1 MSAVVSAIGD
11 AIGGVVEAVGDAVE
25 AVGDVVG
32 DIGKAIDDYVIQPI
46 LDDPLTAIATVA
58 GAAILGPMIAP
69 SLGVFGAGAGAVG
82 AGLGAAAGNTT
93 AGLVQGEDFDE
104 ALKGGVIS
112 GITAGITQGA
122 FDYFGGP
129 SVPGGSAAV
138 PDEALASAADDPL
151 GQFLAKNNNF
161 ADVDVGLPGGTGA
174 TTYAVPPPP
183 SLTPTALN
191 PLDETLATTLDDVAV
206 PPARVSTP
214 STSSPLN
221 TVAAE
226 AAPRNYLTEGLD
238 DSFGKLKVPK
248 IDPNAPLPRTLTGD
262 IDFSLGAGMQSTGPG
277 LQLPKY
283 PSLSSMG
290 GGSGLTVDVAAVP
303 DFTYSMNSLDPSIRG
318 MSDSWVGESGKLYG
332 AGTPAGKVGELGFVP
347 TPDVI
352 PYAPQGP
359 AAARTLGDKLKSFD
373 LADINAS
380 DLSGV
385 AGKVLDYAIE
395 NPLTTLAG
403 ITLVGGALTQSPPP
417 NAQPQPG
424 KTRDPNFTRPMD
436 IYNYYRDQQNYG
448 DDIYRYA
455 QTGGEHQFFT
465 PSRFELVTPPPV
477 NTAANGGLMKFA
489 NGGQMP
495 MSAMGPLQ
503 QAMQTGNMPPAGGQG
518 RGLPSGPMQG
528 MPQGRAQPQGM
539 QGMPQ
544 GRAQP
549 TNRNRK
555 TAYYQYGTPPAK
567 MAMGGA
573 LNMVR
578 SYNVGG
584 GADGRSDDV
593 NAVLSD
599 GEYVFDAET
608 VALLGNGSSEAGA
621 DRLDQMREQIRK
633 QKGQSLAKGKI
644 SPDARSPLS
653 YLKRS

>member
-1 MSAVVSAIGD
+1 MSAVVEAIGD
-11 AIGGVVEAVGDAVE
+11 AVGGVVEAVGDAVE
-25 AVGDVVG
+25 GIGDVISDVG
-32 DIGKAIDDYVIQPI
+32 SAIDDYVIQPI
-46 LDDPLTAIATVA
+46 LDDPLTAVATVA
-58 GAAILGPMIAP
+58 GAAILGPMAAP
-69 SLGVFGAGAGAVG
+69 YLGAFGAGAGAVG
-82 AGLGAAAGNTT
+82 AGLGAFAGNTT

-104 ALKGGVIS
+104 AIKGGVIS

-122 FDYFGGP
+122 FDYFSAPDGAFSSTTETGLRTLP
-129 SVPGGSAAV
+129 GENVIPSSQGATLLSESVP
-138 PDEALASAADDPL
+138 DI
-151 GQFLAKNNNF
+151 N
-161 ADVDVGLPGGTGA
+161 LPGGTGA
-174 TTYAVPPPP
+174 TTSAVPPPP
-183 SLTPTALN
+183 NLTPQ
-191 PLDETLATTLDDVAV
+191 PLSLLDDSLSTLDDAATV
-206 PPARVSTP
+206 PKVSTP
-214 STSSPLN
+214 SASTPSPSSPLTN
-221 TVAAE
+221 VAAE
-226 AAPRNYLTEGLD
+226 AAENVATPRNYLTEGLD
-238 DSFGKLKVPK
+238 NNFGKLKVPK
-248 IDPNAPLPRTLTGD
+248 YDPMAQLPRDLQGNIDYSLT
-262 IDFSLGAGMQSTGPG
+262 AGMKTPGPG
-277 LQLPKY
+277 LQLPEY

-303 DFTYSMNSLDPSIRG
+303 DFRYSMDSLDPSIRG
-318 MSDSWVGESGKLYG
+318 MTDTWVGESGKLYG
-332 AGTPAGKVGELGFVP
+332 PGTPAGKVGELGFVP
-347 TPDVI
+347 SPTQVI
-352 PYAPQGP
+352 DYPQLGP
-359 AAARTLGDKLKSFD
+359 AAPRSLGDKLKNFD

-385 AGKVLDYAIE
+385 ASKVLDYAIE

-477 NTAANGGLMKFA
+477 TTPAARGGLMRFA

-495 MSAMGPLQ
+495 MGAMGALQ
-503 QAMQTGNMPPAGGQG
+503 QAMKTGNMPPAGGQG
-518 RGLPSGPMQG
+518 RGLPVQATPA
-528 MPQGRAQPQGM
+528 MPQ
-539 QGMPQ
+539 Q
-544 GRAQP
+544 GRMQP

-621 DRLDQMREQIRK
+621 DRLDEMREQIRK
-633 QKGQSLAKGKI
+633 QKGQNLAKGKI

-653 YLKRS
+653 YLKRA

>member
-1 MSAVVSAIGD
+1 MSAVVEAIGD
-11 AIGGVVEAVGDAVE
+11 VVGGVVEAVGDAVE
-25 AVGDVVG
+25 GIGDVISDVG
-32 DIGKAIDDYVIQPI
+32 SAIDDYVIQPI

-58 GAAILGPMIAP
+58 GAAILGPMAAP
-69 SLGVFGAGAGAVG
+69 YLGAFGAGAGAVG
-82 AGLGAAAGNTT
+82 AGLGAFAGNTT

-104 ALKGGVIS
+104 AIKGGVIS

-122 FDYFGGP
+122 FDYF
-129 SVPGGSAAV
+129 STPGAPGAAAV

-151 GQFLAKNNNF
+151 GQFLAQNKNF

-174 TTYAVPPPP
+174 TTSAVPPPP
-183 SLTPTALN
+183 SLTPQPLN
-191 PLDETLATTLDDVAV
+191 LLDDSLTTLDDAAVAT
-206 PPARVSTP
+206 PKVSTP
-214 STSSPLN
+214 SVSTTPPSSPLTN
-221 TVAAE
+221 VAAE
-226 AAPRNYLTEGLD
+226 AAENVATPRNYLTEGLD

-248 IDPNAPLPRTLTGD
+248 YDPMAQLPRDLQGNIDYSLT
-262 IDFSLGAGMQSTGPG
+262 AGMKSTGPG
-277 LQLPKY
+277 LQLPEY

-303 DFTYSMNSLDPSIRG
+303 DFRYSMDSLDPSIRG

-332 AGTPAGKVGELGFVP
+332 TGTPAGKVGELGFVP
-347 TPDVI
+347 SPTQVI
-352 PYAPQGP
+352 DYPQLGP
-359 AAARTLGDKLKSFD
+359 AAPRSLGDKLKNFD

-477 NTAANGGLMKFA
+477 TTPAARGGLMRFA

-495 MSAMGPLQ
+495 MGAMGALQ
-503 QAMQTGNMPPAGGQG
+503 QAMKTGNMPPAGGQG
-518 RGLPSGPMQG
+518 RGLPVQATPA
-528 MPQGRAQPQGM
+528 MPQ
-539 QGMPQ
+539 Q
-544 GRAQP
+544 GRMQP

-621 DRLDQMREQIRK
+621 DRLDEMREQIRK
-633 QKGQSLAKGKI
+633 QKGQNLAKGKI

-653 YLKRS
+653 YLKRA

>member
-11 AIGGVVEAVGDAVE
+11 AIGGIVEAVGDAVE

-46 LDDPLTAIATVA
+46 LDDPLTAVATVA
-58 GAAILGPMIAP
+58 GAAILGPMMAP
-69 SLGVFGAGAGAVG
+69 SLGAFGAGAGAVG
-82 AGLGAAAGNTT
+82 AGLGAAAGNTG

-104 ALKGGVIS
+104 AIKGGVMA
-112 GITAGITQGA
+112 GVTAGITQGA

-138 PDEALASAADDPL
+138 PDEALAAAADDPI

-183 SLTPTALN
+183 SLTPQ
-191 PLDETLATTLDDVAV
+191 PLSLLDDSLTTLDDAAVAA
-206 PPARVSTP
+206 PKVSTP
-214 STSSPLN
+214 SPLTTAPASQTFPLTN
-221 TVAAE
+221 AAE

-248 IDPNAPLPRTLTGD
+248 FDTNAALPRDLYGNIDYSLT
-262 IDFSLGAGMQSTGPG
+262 AGMKSTGPG
-277 LQLPKY
+277 LQM
-283 PSLSSMG
+283 PSATG
-290 GGSGLTVDVAAVP
+290 GPGLNIDVAAIP
-303 DFTYSMNSLDPSIRG
+303 DFKYSMDSLDPSIRG
-318 MSDSWVGESGKLYG
+318 MGDTWVGESGKLYG
-332 AGTPAGKVGELGFVP
+332 VGRPEGTISQYGF
-347 TPDVI
+347 TPEPKTI
-352 PYAPQGP
+352 QYAQQTPP
-359 AAARTLGDKLKSFD
+359 VRSLGDKLKSFD
-373 LADINAS
+373 LADVNSS
-380 DLSGV
+380 DLTGV

-417 NAQPQPG
+417 SAQPQPG
-424 KTRDPNFTRPMD
+424 RTRDPNFTRPMD
-436 IYNYYRDQQNYG
+436 IYNYYRDQQNYD

-455 QTGGEHQFFT
+455 QAGGEHQFFT

-477 NTAANGGLMKFA
+477 TTPAARGGLMKFA

-633 QKGQSLAKGKI
+633 QKGQNLAKGKI

>member
-11 AIGGVVEAVGDAVE
+11 AIGGVVEAVGDVVE
-25 AVGDVVG
+25 GIGDVISDV
-32 DIGKAIDDYVIQPI
+32 GKAIDDYVIQPI
-46 LDDPLTAIATVA
+46 LDDPLTAVATVA

-69 SLGVFGAGAGAVG
+69 SLGMFGTAAGAVG

-122 FDYFGGP
+122 FDYF
-129 SVPGGSAAV
+129 STPGAPGAAAV

-174 TTYAVPPPP
+174 TTSAVPPPP
-183 SLTPTALN
+183 SLTPQPLN
-191 PLDETLATTLDDVAV
+191 LLDDSLSTLDDAAAV
-206 PPARVSTP
+206 PKVSTP
-214 STSSPLN
+214 SASTPSPSSPLTN
-221 TVAAE
+221 VAAE
-226 AAPRNYLTEGLD
+226 AAENVATPRNYLTEGLD

-248 IDPNAPLPRTLTGD
+248 YDPMAQLPRDLQGNIDYSLT
-262 IDFSLGAGMQSTGPG
+262 AGMKSTGPG
-277 LQLPKY
+277 LQLPEY

-303 DFTYSMNSLDPSIRG
+303 DFRYSMDSLDPSIRG

-332 AGTPAGKVGELGFVP
+332 TGTPAGKVGELGFVP
-347 TPDVI
+347 SPTQVI
-352 PYAPQGP
+352 DYPQLGP
-359 AAARTLGDKLKSFD
+359 AAPRSLGDKLKNFD

-477 NTAANGGLMKFA
+477 TTPAARGGLMKFA

-495 MSAMGPLQ
+495 MGAMGALQ
-503 QAMQTGNMPPAGGQG
+503 QAMKTGNMPPAGGQG
-518 RGLPSGPMQG
+518 RGLPVQATPA
-528 MPQGRAQPQGM
+528 MPQ
-539 QGMPQ
+539 Q
-544 GRAQP
+544 GRMQP

-621 DRLDQMREQIRK
+621 DRLDEMREQIRK
-633 QKGQSLAKGKI
+633 QKGQNLAKGKI

-653 YLKRS
+653 YLKRA

>member
-1 MSAVVSAIGD
+1 MSAVVEAIGD
-11 AIGGVVEAVGDAVE
+11 AVGGVVEAVGDAVE
-25 AVGDVVG
+25 GIGDVLSDVG
-32 DIGKAIDDYVIQPI
+32 SAIDDYVIQPI
-46 LDDPLTAIATVA
+46 LDDPLTAVATVA
-58 GAAILGPMIAP
+58 GAAILGPMAAP
-69 SLGVFGAGAGAVG
+69 YLGAFGAGAGAVG
-82 AGLGAAAGNTT
+82 AGLGAFAGNTT

-104 ALKGGVIS
+104 AIKGGVIS

-122 FDYFGGP
+122 FDYFNAPDGAFSSTTETGLRTLP
-129 SVPGGSAAV
+129 GENVIPSSQGATLLSESVP
-138 PDEALASAADDPL
+138 DI
-151 GQFLAKNNNF
+151 N
-161 ADVDVGLPGGTGA
+161 LPGGTGA
-174 TTYAVPPPP
+174 TTSVVPPPP
-183 SLTPTALN
+183 SMTPQPLN
-191 PLDETLATTLDDVAV
+191 LVDDSLNLADDLAV
-206 PPARVSTP
+206 KTPPAATP
-214 STSSPLN
+214 PAAPTSPLTN
-221 TVAAE
+221 VAAE

-248 IDPNAPLPRTLTGD
+248 YDPMAQLPRDLQGNIDYSLT
-262 IDFSLGAGMQSTGPG
+262 AGMKSTGPG
-277 LQLPKY
+277 LQLPSS
-283 PSLSSMG
+283 PSISSMG

-332 AGTPAGKVGELGFVP
+332 AGRPAGTIGEYGFTPAP
-347 TPDVI
+347 TQVI
-352 PYAPQGP
+352 DYPQLGP
-359 AAARTLGDKLKSFD
+359 AAPRSLGDKLKSFD
-373 LADINAS
+373 LKDINAS

-385 AGKVLDYAIE
+385 AGKVLDYAID

-403 ITLVGGALTQSPPP
+403 ITLVGGALTQDAPPS
-417 NAQPQPG
+417 AQPQPG
-424 KTRDPNFTRPMD
+424 RTLDPSFTRPMD
-436 IYNYYRDQQNYG
+436 IYNYYRNQQNYN
-448 DDIYRYA
+448 DDIYRYG

-477 NTAANGGLMKFA
+477 TTAARGGLMRFA

-495 MSAMGPLQ
+495 MGAMGALQ
-503 QAMQTGNMPPAGGQG
+503 QAMKTGNMPPAGGQG
-518 RGLPSGPMQG
+518 RGLPVQATPA
-528 MPQGRAQPQGM
+528 MPQ
-539 QGMPQ
+539 Q
-544 GRAQP
+544 GRVQP

-555 TAYYQYGTPPAK
+555 TAYYQYGTPPTK

-621 DRLDQMREQIRK
+621 DRLDEMREQIRK
-633 QKGQSLAKGKI
+633 QKGQNLAKGKI

-653 YLKRS
+653 YLKRA

>member
-1 MSAVVSAIGD
+1 MSAVVEAIGD
-11 AIGGVVEAVGDAVE
+11 VVGGVVEAVGDVVE
-25 AVGDVVG
+25 GVGDVLSDVG
-32 DIGKAIDDYVIQPI
+32 RAIDDYVIQPI
-46 LDDPLTAIATVA
+46 LDDPLTAVATVA

-69 SLGVFGAGAGAVG
+69 SLGAFGAGASAVG

-122 FDYFGGP
+122 FDYF
-129 SVPGGSAAV
+129 STPGAPGAAAV

-183 SLTPTALN
+183 SLTPQPLN
-191 PLDETLATTLDDVAV
+191 LLDDSLTTLDDAATV
-206 PPARVSTP
+206 PKVSTP
-214 STSSPLN
+214 SASAPSPSSPLTN
-221 TVAAE
+221 VAAE

-248 IDPNAPLPRTLTGD
+248 YDPMAQLPRDLQGNIDYSLT
-262 IDFSLGAGMQSTGPG
+262 AGMKSTGPG
-277 LQLPKY
+277 LQLPEY

-303 DFTYSMNSLDPSIRG
+303 DFKYSMDSLDPSIRG

-332 AGTPAGKVGELGFVP
+332 TGTPAGKVGELGFVP
-347 TPDVI
+347 SPTQVI
-352 PYAPQGP
+352 DYPQLGP
-359 AAARTLGDKLKSFD
+359 AAPRSLGDKLKNFD

-477 NTAANGGLMKFA
+477 TTPAARGGLMKFA

-495 MSAMGPLQ
+495 MGAMGALQ
-503 QAMQTGNMPPAGGQG
+503 QAMKTGNMPPAGGQG
-518 RGLPSGPMQG
+518 RGLPVQATPA
-528 MPQGRAQPQGM
+528 MPQ
-539 QGMPQ
+539 Q
-544 GRAQP
+544 GRMQP

-621 DRLDQMREQIRK
+621 DRLDEMREQIRK
-633 QKGQSLAKGKI
+633 QKGQNLAKGKI

-653 YLKRS
+653 YLKRA

>member
-25 AVGDVVG
+25 AVGDVIG

-183 SLTPTALN
+183 NLTPTALN

-436 IYNYYRDQQNYG
+436 IYNYYRDQQNYN

-477 NTAANGGLMKFA
+477 NNAANGGLMKFA